1 MLKQQVPCIA
11 NLTSVWLFKG
21 ILQDLA
27 LSFASVENQY
37 YFQITMIPISKIIS
51 HFYYMNDQY

>member
-1 MLKQQVPCIA
+1 MYCKFD
-11 NLTSVWLFKG
+11 NSVWLLKG

-27 LSFASVENQY
+27 LSFESVENQY
-37 YFQITMIPISKIIS
+37 YFQITMLPISKIIS